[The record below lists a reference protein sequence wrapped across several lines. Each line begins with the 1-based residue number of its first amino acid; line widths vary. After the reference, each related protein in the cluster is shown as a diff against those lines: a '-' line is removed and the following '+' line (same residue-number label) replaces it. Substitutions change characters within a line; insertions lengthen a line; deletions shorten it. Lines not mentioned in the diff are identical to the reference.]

1 MIHSRF
7 LTIAHIVSAITLATS
22 LFATVSSAAK
32 AEHKIITETP
42 VDNLKVE
49 VEDMDGTAIA
59 PYQRIQLHITA
70 EARLPS
76 GQEEPVDIVEEVV
89 PVPIKDVS
97 RALSM
102 TPLFR
107 DGTTVIARERLAD
120 GAYFPIGHINS
131 DQELVLDSKYTLSVV
146 YRQYRYTLHDRIVST
161 VLGGNTEDFDSVM
174 VRILNSD
181 NRQ

>member
-1 MIHSRF
+1 MIYLRF
-7 LTIAHIVSAITLATS
+7 VRVARIFSALTLATS
-22 LFATVSSAAK
+22 LFASVSSAAK

-49 VEDMDGTAIA
+49 VEDIAGPAIA

-76 GQEEPVDIVEEVV
+76 GQEEPVDIVENVV
-89 PVPIKDVS
+89 PVPIDETS
-97 RALSM
+97 SALSM

-131 DQELVLDSKYTLSVV
+131 DQELVLDSKYSLSVV

-161 VLGGNTEDFDSVM
+161 VLGGNTEDFDSVF
-174 VRILNSD
+174 VRIVKI
-181 NRQ
+181 